1 MNNKFDSVLEKYL
14 KENNPNIAAEID
26 ALKKNASAAPQLQ
39 QKITAA
45 AVDGMTDA
53 LSKADPKLLELANS
67 IKEKILTNKE
77 LSPDESKYLQ
87 DMLSKVNKPEENK
100 PEENKQEE
108 NKQNQQQQPQTQQ
121 QQPQQQSQQNSI
133 TYNPNK

>member
-26 ALKKNASAAPQLQ
+26 ALKKNASAAPQIQ
-39 QKITAA
+39 QKITGA
-45 AVDGMTDA
+45 AVEGMADA

-67 IKEKILTNKE
+67 IKEKILTNKD
-77 LSPDESKYLQ
+77 LTPDEVKVLQ
-87 DMLSKVNKPEENK
+87 DMVSKNNKPEEIK
-100 PEENKQEE
+100 PEEKT
-108 NKQNQQQQPQTQQ
+108 QNQQQSQDQKQTQ
-121 QQPQQQSQQNSI
+121 QQPQQQQPQQNSI

>member
-26 ALKKNASAAPQLQ
+26 ALKKNASAAPQIQ
-39 QKITAA
+39 QKITGA
-45 AVDGMTDA
+45 AVEGMADA

-67 IKEKILTNKE
+67 IKEKILTNKD
-77 LSPDESKYLQ
+77 LTPDEVKVLQ
-87 DMLSKVNKPEENK
+87 DMFSKNNKPEEIK
-100 PEENKQEE
+100 PEEKT
-108 NKQNQQQQPQTQQ
+108 QNQQQQPQDQKQT
-121 QQPQQQSQQNSI
+121 QQPQQQPQQNSI

>member
-26 ALKKNASAAPQLQ
+26 ALKKNASAAPQIQ
-39 QKITAA
+39 QKITGA
-45 AVDGMTDA
+45 AVEGMADA

-67 IKEKILTNKE
+67 IKEKILTNKD
-77 LSPDESKYLQ
+77 LTPDEVKVLQ
-87 DMLSKVNKPEENK
+87 DMVSKNNKPEEIK
-100 PEENKQEE
+100 PEEKT
-108 NKQNQQQQPQTQQ
+108 QNQQQQPQDQKQTQ
-121 QQPQQQSQQNSI
+121 QQPQQQAQQNSI